1 MQTNLKKK
9 TNFHLRSKNKLV
21 KRIWQHKWIYVL
33 LIPVFL
39 YYLLFKYIPMYGIVM
54 AFQDYNIFGG
64 IFESDFVGLEVFERI
79 FKNKNFWSVVKN
91 TLVLNLGTLIVNF
104 PLTIIVALMINEVK
118 RRGFKRVTQSI
129 LYLPHFVSWVVV
141 AGIVTN
147 MFSVMDGTINNVL
160 RSAGMNTVPFLSNNN
175 WWVFTYI
182 VSNVWKELG
191 WGTIIYLAALSG
203 VDESLYEAAYLDG
216 ATKFQRL
223 VYITLPSIRPVVVTM
238 LILQISRMMSIGLDA
253 PLLLGND
260 KVSAVSEVI
269 STYVYRIGIENMK
282 YSDSTA
288 IGLFQSVINIAIL
301 FMADRFAKLIGE
313 EGIL

>member
-39 YYLLFKYIPMYGIVM
+39 YYLLSKYIPMYGIVM